1 MSYLLLTKTL
11 FLYMLSIVEITT
23 SSPFGMQFTPLNF
36 HGGIFYKNVTWYP
49 SQNQVGQQLLCFQ
62 ALDSDG

>member
-1 MSYLLLTKTL
+1 MFAVDKDS
-11 FLYMLSIVEITT
+11 FLYILSIVEITT
-23 SSPFGMQFTPLNF
+23 SSPFGMQFTLLNF

-49 SQNQVGQQLLCFQ
+49 NKNQVGQQLFCFQ